1 MTSQNAI
8 LKNALVYFLF
18 ILAFLAETVFSQ
30 NCMDTSCPGLK
41 ECCSRWGF
49 CGTKEDYCGFFCFSG
64 PCNIKGKSY
73 GYDYNVDAGPRGK
86 IETVITPALFDSIMS
101 KVESNCSAKGFYT
114 YEAFI
119 TAFKSFGAYKGKV
132 AKREIAAIL
141 AHFSYGSK
149 SFCYKEEISNE
160 RYCSKSKKYPCE
172 PGKNY
177 YGRGLLQSITWNEYY
192 GAAGKHLRLPL
203 LKDPDLV
210 ARSPEVAFKFAMWF
224 WNRNVRPA
232 LYLGF
237 GEITKR
243 VDGRECGNWRRD
255 DTKNKVKQYI
265 EFCEMLGVTP
275 DQGLDC

>member
-8 LKNALVYFLF
+8 LKNALVVFLF
-18 ILAFLAETVFSQ
+18 NLAILAETVFSQ
-30 NCMDTSCPGLK
+30 NCMDTNGVSVAPKMITADSFVSVALAI
-41 ECCSRWGF
+41 SRENP
-49 CGTKEDYCGFFCFSG
+49 TDMTTTLM
-64 PCNIKGKSY
+64 P
-73 GYDYNVDAGPRGK
+73 PRGK

-149 SFCYKEEISNE
+149 SFCDKEEISNE

-177 YGRGLLQSITWNEYY
+177 FGRGLLQSITWNEYY
-192 GAAGKHLRLPL
+192 GAAGKHLGLPL